1 MCKFLL
7 VFHCNHVSIMYRF
20 WYSTLCP
27 QNQLRVVQGQ
37 WRWHHSIDRI
47 GVPIRLPFWLLPY
60 LVLCTVLVSRYRNN
74 LISIVLFLL
83 LYLCPSY
90 SEVFVKYHDF
100 FHTTFYI
107 TSIYNPPSPLGKQV
121 ANIIFAAV
129 FFITE
134 PDPWPI
140 RAGVND
146 DAKKSSVHS
155 QFRCITGNQTDRQTD
170 RWKSDLYLTLA
181 KTTRA
186 SLN

>member
-1 MCKFLL
+1 VCKFLL
-7 VFHCNHVSIMYRF
+7 VFHCNHVSIMYRL

-107 TSIYNPPSPLGKQV
+107 TSTYNPPSPLGKQV

-129 FFITE
+129 FYN
-134 PDPWPI
+134 
-140 RAGVND
+140 RARSM
-146 DAKKSSVHS
+146 AYTCRCKWWCKKVLCSLTVQVHYR
-155 QFRCITGNQTDRQTD
+155 QPDRQAD
-170 RWKSDLYLTLA
+170 RQMEK
-181 KTTRA
+181 R
-186 SLN
+186 SLSNAR